1 MSKIFP
7 DSLFLKDTETATFV
21 NFFRTQESFFSV
33 DKKIGKSLHH
43 QKKIYGHGAVEQTE
57 AIC

>member
-21 NFFRTQESFFSV
+21 IFFRTQESFFSV
-33 DKKIGKSLHH
+33 DEKNWQIAASS
-43 QKKIYGHGAVEQTE
+43 KKIYGHGAVEQTE